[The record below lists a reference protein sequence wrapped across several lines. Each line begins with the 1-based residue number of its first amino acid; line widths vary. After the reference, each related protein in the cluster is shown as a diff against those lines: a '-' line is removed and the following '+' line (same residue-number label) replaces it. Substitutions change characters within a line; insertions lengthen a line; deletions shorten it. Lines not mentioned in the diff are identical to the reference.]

1 MYFLVPFSAQSY
13 AKILIYARKS
23 VTLHPKI
30 NYLGMKKRFFIFL
43 SFALSLS
50 ATAQVNQILGNWK
63 TIDDK
68 SGEPQSIVNIYKGFD
83 GLYYGKIIEL
93 LVDTQGHEALC
104 VACEGEDHNKPVV
117 GMIIIRGMHEED
129 GCLKGG
135 KVLDPDNG
143 KFYYGK
149 IYLENGN
156 LVLRGSLD
164 KRGFLGRNQTW
175 LRVK

>member
-1 MYFLVPFSAQSY
+1 MYFPAPFSAQSY
-13 AKILIYARKS
+13 AKILICARKC
-23 VTLHPKI
+23 VTLRPETI
-30 NYLGMKKRFFIFL
+30 YFGMRKLSIILLFFV
-43 SFALSLS
+43 SCLS
-50 ATAQVNQILGNWK
+50 ATAQVHQILGNWK

-68 SGEPQSIVNIYKGFD
+68 TGEPQSIVHIYKGSD

-93 LVDTQGHEALC
+93 LVDTQGYEALC

-117 GMIIIRGMHEED
+117 GMVIIRGMHEED

-164 KRGFLGRNQTW
+164 KRGFIGRNQTW

>member
-1 MYFLVPFSAQSY
+1 MYFPAPFSAQSY
-13 AKILIYARKS
+13 AKILICARKC
-23 VTLHPKI
+23 VTLRPETI
-30 NYLGMKKRFFIFL
+30 YFGMRKLLIILL
-43 SFALSLS
+43 SFVSCLS
-50 ATAQVNQILGNWK
+50 ATAQVHQILGNWK

-68 SGEPQSIVNIYKGFD
+68 TGEPQSIVHIYKGSD

-104 VACEGEDHNKPVV
+104 IACEGEDHNKPVV
-117 GMIIIRGMHEED
+117 GMVIIRGMHEED

-164 KRGFLGRNQTW
+164 KRGFIGRNQTW

>member
-1 MYFLVPFSAQSY
+1 MCNFAPIITYSY
-13 AKILIYARKS
+13 
-23 VTLHPKI
+23 
-30 NYLGMKKRFFIFL
+30 MKKSFFLLFSLI
-43 SFALSLS
+43 SCLS

-68 SGEPQSIVNIYKGFD
+68 SGEPQSIVNIYKGSD

-93 LVDTQGHEALC
+93 LVDSQGHEALC
-104 VACEGEDHNKPVV
+104 VACEGEDYNKPIV
-117 GMIIIRGMHEED
+117 GMVIIRGMHEEG

>member
-1 MYFLVPFSAQSY
+1 
-13 AKILIYARKS
+13 
-23 VTLHPKI
+23 
-30 NYLGMKKRFFIFL
+30 MKKRVCIFL
-43 SFALSLS
+43 FLVACLTAS
-50 ATAQVNQILGNWK
+50 AQVNQILGTWK

-68 SGEPQSIVNIYKGFD
+68 TGEPQSIVKIYKGKD

-93 LVDTQGHEALC
+93 LVDTQGHEAVC
-104 VACEGEDHNKPVV
+104 IACEGADHNQPIV
-117 GMIIIRGMHEED
+117 GMVIIRGMHEED

-149 IYLENGN
+149 IYIEKGN

-164 KRGFLGRNQTW
+164 KRGFIGRNQTW
-175 LRVK
+175 LRVGKQ

>member
-1 MYFLVPFSAQSY
+1 
-13 AKILIYARKS
+13 
-23 VTLHPKI
+23 
-30 NYLGMKKRFFIFL
+30 MKKRFFFF
-43 SFALSLS
+43 FALISCLS
-50 ATAQVNQILGNWK
+50 ATAQVKQILGNWK

-68 SGEPQSIVNIYKGFD
+68 SGEPQSIVNIYKGSD

-93 LVDTQGHEALC
+93 LVDTQGHDALC
-104 VACEGEDHNKPVV
+104 VACEGEDHNKPIV
-117 GMIIIRGMHEED
+117 GMVIIRGMHEED

>member
-1 MYFLVPFSAQSY
+1 MRKLFFLF
-13 AKILIYARKS
+13 LFF
-23 VTLHPKI
+23 VTC
-30 NYLGMKKRFFIFL
+30 L
-43 SFALSLS
+43 SG
-50 ATAQVNQILGNWK
+50 TAQVQQILGNWK

-68 SGEPQSIVNIYKGFD
+68 TGEPQSIVHIYKDSD

-117 GMIIIRGMHEED
+117 ED
-129 GCLKGG
+129 GCLTGG

-149 IYLENGN
+149 IYLEKGN

-164 KRGFLGRNQTW
+164 KRGFIGRNQTW

>member
-1 MYFLVPFSAQSY
+1 MPFSAQSY
-13 AKILIYARKS
+13 AKILICARKC
-23 VTLHPKI
+23 VTLRPETI
-30 NYLGMKKRFFIFL
+30 YSGMRKLFFIFL
-43 SFALSLS
+43 FFVTCLSV
-50 ATAQVNQILGNWK
+50 TAQVQQILGNWK

-68 SGEPQSIVNIYKGFD
+68 TGEPQSIVHIYKGSD

-104 VACEGEDHNKPVV
+104 GACEGEDHNKPVV
-117 GMIIIRGMHEED
+117 GMVIIRGMHEEN
-129 GCLKGG
+129 GCLTGG

-149 IYLENGN
+149 IYLEKGN

-164 KRGFLGRNQTW
+164 KRGFIGRNQTW

>member
-1 MYFLVPFSAQSY
+1 
-13 AKILIYARKS
+13 
-23 VTLHPKI
+23 
-30 NYLGMKKRFFIFL
+30 MKKTVLIFL
-43 SFALSLS
+43 FFAACLT
-50 ATAQVNQILGNWK
+50 AAAQVNQIIGTWK

-68 SGEPQSIVNIYKGFD
+68 TGEPQSIVKIYKGKD
-83 GLYYGKIIEL
+83 GLFYGKIEEL
-93 LVDTQGHEALC
+93 LVDTQGHEAIC
-104 VACEGEDHNKPVV
+104 IACEGEDHNKPVV
-117 GMIIIRGMHEED
+117 GMVIIRGMHEED

-149 IYLENGN
+149 IYIEKGN

-175 LRVK
+175 LRVGKK